1 MSKNPLIKLNDIIL
15 SLNPFE
21 LTTLAFIIGII
32 LADGLDYNKQQS
44 LGNFYEQIGQ
54 TMLTIGAQGQ
64 NLDQSA
70 EINYAN
76 LNYAV
81 NLLKNKIGNIESI
94 IADLK
99 NL

>member
-1 MSKNPLIKLNDIIL
+1 LSKNPLIKLNDIIL

-70 EINYAN
+70 EINEAN

>member
-70 EINYAN
+70 EINEAN

>member
-64 NLDQSA
+64 NLDQSD
-70 EINYAN
+70 EINEAN

>member
-70 EINYAN
+70 EINDAN